1 MLLESVK
8 IKNIRSIRNISIE
21 FPPTT
26 MLFYGD
32 IGAGKSS
39 VLKGIEFSLFGVL
52 PSADLAGFSLLR
64 RGEDKGSVEL
74 TFSIEGE
81 EDTRYTIK
89 RYLVRNKKGTISQS
103 KDSYIIEG
111 GEKTTYSTK
120 AMRRKILNIL
130 NYSVTRYENA
140 KKIPLFRYTVYTP
153 QEQVKEILNADPEER
168 FEILK
173 EVFGIEKYETALKN
187 VDVLK
192 DYLNRKMRE
201 YDGRIRQI
209 GAPDTVIPQRER
221 EIESK
226 KVLITDLE
234 QQVKGKAEQI
244 AKEES
249 EVEKLQT
256 ELNDYSSKSNEINRK
271 EREIKDAK
279 NAKER
284 QIKELERLDQEIAAS
299 EKELTTIPLIKIS
312 TKFSEQELK
321 QKIKE
326 VRESISQDDKD
337 KAVISQKIEDIDDL
351 LKKGK
356 CSLCGQKIHE
366 KERFEEEKKE
376 ILDKIEVLST
386 NIATL
391 TEKLNNFDADLSK
404 LRESLQN
411 KTKRDSM
418 ERLIEEK
425 KKRRTDSQKLVNE
438 LDKDKN
444 VISSILQEYNIKD
457 LNEFK
462 KQEQE
467 ISRKFQDQR
476 TKVQQVKMSKDDL
489 DKQILMENKDIEHL
503 ENTINELKDLISLKK
518 ELDKNITYMNN
529 LKDFSATDFP
539 NLIRDI
545 EKNILAA
552 SARQFNEYFKEWF
565 KILVDVENIEVEIR
579 PEDFQPIVIV
589 NGHESPF
596 NDLSGG
602 EKSALSLAYRL
613 SLNKIINERYQE
625 ITTKDLLILD
635 EPTDGFSQQ
644 QINRMQGIFTK
655 LNMGQMIIISHER
668 TLDSF
673 VTDLFE
679 FKKENHETVVG
690 KGKSELASKPVF
702 TSLNCPACDASLDI
716 GEKDDKVIVCSYCKK
731 PFLVER
737 GYD

>member
-8 IKNIRSIRNISIE
+8 IKNIRSIRNVSLE

-39 VLKGIEFSLFGVL
+39 VLKGIEFALFGVL

-64 RGEDKGSVEL
+64 RGEEKGSVEL
-74 TFSIEGE
+74 TFSI
-81 EDTRYTIK
+81 DDASYTIK
-89 RYLVRNKKGTISQS
+89 RYLNRNKKGTIAQS

-111 GEKTTYSTK
+111 GEKTKYTTK
-120 AMRRKILNIL
+120 AMRQKILTIL

-187 VDVLK
+187 VDLLK

-201 YDGRIRQI
+201 FNGRVSQI
-209 GAPDTVIPQRER
+209 GTPETVIPQRER

-234 QQVKGKAEQI
+234 QQVEGKAEQI
-244 AKEES
+244 AKEET

-256 ELNDYSSKSNEINRK
+256 EINDYNSKLKEINRK

-279 NAKER
+279 DAKDR
-284 QIKELERLDQEIAAS
+284 HSKELERLDQDITGS
-299 EKELTTIPLIKIS
+299 EKELEKIPSIIIKS
-312 TKFSEQELK
+312 KFSEQELK

-326 VRESISQDDKD
+326 VREKISQHDKD
-337 KAVISQKIEDIDDL
+337 KAVINQKIEDIDDL
-351 LKKGK
+351 LKKGT

-366 KERFEEEKKE
+366 KERFESEKKE
-376 ILDKIEVLST
+376 ITVKIEKLST
-386 NIATL
+386 NISTL
-391 TEKLNNFDADLSK
+391 TEKLNNFDANISK

-411 KTKRDSM
+411 KNKRDSM
-418 ERLIEEK
+418 ESLIEEK
-425 KKRRTDSQKLVNE
+425 KKRRTDLQKLVNE
-438 LDKDKN
+438 LDKDKHL
-444 VISSILQEYNIKD
+444 ISSILKEFDIKD

-462 KQEQE
+462 KQGQE
-467 ISRKFQDQR
+467 ISRKYQDQ
-476 TKVQQVKMSKDDL
+476 KAKHQQVKMGKDNL
-489 DKQILMENKDIEHL
+489 DKQILMEKKDIEHL
-503 ENTINELKDLISLKK
+503 ENMINELKDLITLKK
-518 ELDKNITYMNN
+518 ELDQNIKYMNN
-529 LKDFSATDFP
+529 LKNFSANEFP
-539 NLIRDI
+539 NLIREI
-545 EKNILAA
+545 EKKILAA

-565 KILVDVENIEVEIR
+565 KTLVDVENIEVEIR
-579 PEDFQPIVIV
+579 PEDFQPTINV

-679 FKKENHETVVG
+679 FKKENHETVIG

-716 GEKDDKVIVCSYCKK
+716 SGKDDKVIVCSYCKK